1 MKIISPSFQI
11 LSCPDGDSILRMI
24 EKIGRTCYKSED
36 RITSHS
42 APEFVR
48 RLVRSGHHSVLEHI
62 SISVL
67 FVCDRGVSHEL
78 VRHRI
83 AAYSQ
88 ESTRY
93 VNYSKE
99 KYGQGL
105 TVIRPFFWPEGSK
118 AFETWRMAMEEAE
131 RRYLELIRLG
141 ARPEE
146 ARSVLPS
153 SVKTEIVMSCNLR
166 EWRHVLG
173 LRCSKA
179 SHPQMREIMLPLLG
193 EFHRT
198 VPVVFDD
205 LYAAYQE
212 EIRAGKS
219 MEGEAEGFLGAAP
232 PKTTDSP

>member
-11 LSCPDGDSILRMI
+11 LSRPDGESILRMI
-24 EKIGRTCYKSED
+24 ERIGRTCYKSED
-36 RITSHS
+36 KITPHS

-105 TVIRPFFWPEGSK
+105 TVIRPFFWSEGSK
-118 AFETWRMAMEEAE
+118 AFETWRTAMEEAE
-131 RRYLELIRLG
+131 KRYLELIGLG

-179 SHPQMREIMLPLLG
+179 SHPQMREIMLPLLE

-198 VPVVFDD
+198 IPVVFDD
-205 LYAAYQE
+205 LYETYRE
-212 EIRAGKS
+212 EIQSWKS
-219 MEGEAEGFLGAAP
+219 TEARGCNPFGIP
-232 PKTTDSP
+232 PKTKGIP